1 VNTLAV
7 VVGFVDID
15 PFVLSIAQGGSGTM
29 PVPTAATAILI
40 AVASNNILKAS
51 YAVAFAG
58 WRASINAA
66 AVLVAL
72 ALAGVVAAIVFSNAI

>member
-1 VNTLAV
+1 
-7 VVGFVDID
+7 
-15 PFVLSIAQGGSGTM
+15 M

-40 AVASNNILKAS
+40 AVASNNILKGS

-58 WRASINAA
+58 WRARINAA